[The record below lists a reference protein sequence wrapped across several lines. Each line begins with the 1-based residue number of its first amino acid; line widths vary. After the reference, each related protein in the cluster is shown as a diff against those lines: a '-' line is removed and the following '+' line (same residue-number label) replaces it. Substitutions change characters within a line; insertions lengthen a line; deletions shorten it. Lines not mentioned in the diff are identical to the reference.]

1 MIKIY
6 VTSINPF
13 KNNVLYNQAYD
24 SLSEERKE
32 KADAL
37 KSDLKKRQ
45 SVAAGWLLGYVQKN
59 WKKEFIP
66 EKKQKT
72 EIGQE
77 AEKRHQPEK
86 ERKQEKGQQSETETE
101 LYTNLSHSGVYAA
114 CIVGDSAVGID
125 IERVRTFREGIVRK
139 CFSAS
144 EQSLIEAATSTEERD
159 ELFTRIWT
167 RKESIAK
174 LTKEGIARIMRRRNL
189 EEDASV
195 YTKSFRIET
204 SDGIYY
210 MTAASYTEELPIEYD
225 EVEYFI
231 PR

>member
-6 VTSINPF
+6 LTSIAPF
-13 KNNVLYNQAYD
+13 KSNALYKQAYD

-32 KADAL
+32 KADSL

-59 WKKEFIP
+59 WKRE
-66 EKKQKT
+66 
-72 EIGQE
+72 
-77 AEKRHQPEK
+77 
-86 ERKQEKGQQSETETE
+86 SE

-125 IERVRTFREGIVRK
+125 IERVRTLREGIVRK

-144 EQSLIEAATSTEERD
+144 EQSLLEASTSTEERD

-204 SDGIYY
+204 SDGVYY
-210 MTAASYTEELPIEYD
+210 MTAASYTEELPLKYD

-231 PR
+231 P

>member
-6 VTSINPF
+6 LTSVAPF
-13 KNNVLYNQAYD
+13 KSNALYKQAYD

-32 KADAL
+32 KADSL

-45 SVAAGWLLGYVQKN
+45 SVAAGWLLSYVCQEWEQEMN
-59 WKKEFIP
+59 KE
-66 EKKQKT
+66 
-72 EIGQE
+72 QE
-77 AEKRHQPEK
+77 
-86 ERKQEKGQQSETETE
+86 QEKGQEPEIESE

-125 IERVRTFREGIVRK
+125 IEGVRTFRAGIVRK

-144 EQSLIEAATSTEERD
+144 EQSLIEAAASAEERD

-204 SDGIYY
+204 SDGVYY

-225 EVEYFI
+225 EVEYF
-231 PR
+231 